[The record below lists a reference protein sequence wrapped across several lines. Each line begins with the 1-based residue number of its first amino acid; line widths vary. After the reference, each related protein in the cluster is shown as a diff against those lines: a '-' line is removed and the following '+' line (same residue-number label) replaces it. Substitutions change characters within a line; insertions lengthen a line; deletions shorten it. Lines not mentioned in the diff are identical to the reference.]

1 MYQHI
6 LVPLDGSELAECV
19 IPHVKAI
26 ALGCAVVKVTLIR
39 GIGKLHIHGGLETHI
54 SPEELER
61 IESHSVQN
69 AREYL
74 EKVVAQ
80 LRDEGIAAGVE
91 IVHGDVVNTLIE
103 YASNNEVDL
112 IIMATHGRGGI
123 GRWVM
128 GSVTD
133 RILRSACVPV
143 MMVRAPGCIPSI

>member
-26 ALGCAVVKVTLIR
+26 SVGCAVVRVTLIR
-39 GIGKLHIHGGLETHI
+39 GVGPLHIRGGLETHI
-54 SPEELER
+54 SAEERER
-61 IESHSVQN
+61 IERLATES

-74 EKVVAQ
+74 EKVAAQ
-80 LRDEGIAAGVE
+80 LKSEGIPADVE

-103 YASNNEVDL
+103 YANKNGVDL
-112 IIMATHGRGGI
+112 IILATHGRGGI
-123 GRWVM
+123 SRWVW

-133 RILRSACVPV
+133 RILRSSCTPV
-143 MMVRAPGCIPSI
+143 TMIRAPGCIPGI